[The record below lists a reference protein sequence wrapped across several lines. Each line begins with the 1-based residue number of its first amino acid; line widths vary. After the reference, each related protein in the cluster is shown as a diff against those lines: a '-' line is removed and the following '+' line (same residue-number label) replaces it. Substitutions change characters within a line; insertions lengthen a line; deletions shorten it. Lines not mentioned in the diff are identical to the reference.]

1 MDIKLYRVIAT
12 PTAHREIIRI
22 YDYILNDLKAEQA
35 AERILNLIES
45 EIEILG
51 YMPKM
56 YMKIEKFDEAKS
68 QYRRTIIKNYVLLYT
83 IDEDNNIVYI
93 SNIYYSKRNYLK

>member
-22 YDYILNDLKAEQA
+22 YEYILNDLKAEQA
-35 AERILNLIES
+35 AERMLELIEN
-45 EIEILG
+45 EIEILE

-56 YMKIEKFDEAKS
+56 HMKIEKFDEAKS

-83 IDEDNNIVYI
+83 IDEENGIVYV
-93 SNIYYSKRNYLK
+93 SNIYYNKRNYLK